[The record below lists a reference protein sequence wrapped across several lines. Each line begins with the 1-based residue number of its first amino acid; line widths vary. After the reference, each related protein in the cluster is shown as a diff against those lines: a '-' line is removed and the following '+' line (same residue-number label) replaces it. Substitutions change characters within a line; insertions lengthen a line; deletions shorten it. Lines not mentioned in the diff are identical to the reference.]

1 MLLRRTPELV
11 IEETGAGG
19 HVVEPNGGIR
29 VGRAKEGGG
38 VEEPNGGVEGA
49 RSRKRLLWMTLDL
62 GAKEPGIGA
71 RWHGEGRCQ
80 SRGRAALQAI
90 AMGATGVVQWAA
102 EAMPRLGA

>member
-38 VEEPNGGVEGA
+38 A
-49 RSRKRLLWMTLDL
+49 WRSPTV
-62 GAKEPGIGA
+62 GSKEPKAESDCCG
-71 RWHGEGRCQ
+71 WH
-80 SRGRAALQAI
+80 
-90 AMGATGVVQWAA
+90 
-102 EAMPRLGA
+102 

>member
-1 MLLRRTPELV
+1 
-11 IEETGAGG
+11 
-19 HVVEPNGGIR
+19 
-29 VGRAKEGGG
+29 
-38 VEEPNGGVEGA
+38 
-49 RSRKRLLWMTLDL
+49 MTLDL

-71 RWHGEGRCQ
+71 RCHGEGRCQ